1 MKVVSIVIFSLLALF
16 VMWLV
21 VDTVI
26 YIIKRVKEKKKQ
38 KVDNETTDNQ

>member
-1 MKVVSIVIFSLLALF
+1 MKVVSIVIFSLLAVF
-16 VMWLV
+16 VTWLV

-38 KVDNETTDNQ
+38 KVDNETIDNQ